1 VYVSIEDRYCFDAD
15 TDQDPTFHFYVD
27 PDPDPDPN
35 QSLQNRLLFLQKE
48 PRPIGE
54 STVYGSVVD
63 RHRFDADP
71 DPDPTLHLNFDPDP
85 NPNQSLQNRLLFF
98 QKEPRPIVNA
108 TVYGSIVDRHRFDAN
123 SDLTFYFDAIRIR
136 TRTPDLPLNFTH
148 V

>member
-1 VYVSIEDRYCFDAD
+1 VYVSVVYRHRCGAD
-15 TDQDPTFHFYVD
+15 PDPDPTFHFDVDLD
-27 PDPDPDPN
+27 PDSDPN

-63 RHRFDADP
+63 RHRFDA